1 MFKYAALL
9 AQLGADDQVAPAK
22 EAGEGAGNSGG
33 FGSMQF
39 IFLMIAATVMMMLL
53 MRPRKVDQDQAKRL
67 AGLKKNDRIVTAGG
81 IIGTV
86 LSIRDDNN
94 TVTLRIDEA
103 TNTKIQILKSA
114 ISKVLGDEKA
124 SSSDS

>member
-1 MFKYAALL
+1 MNSFLALL
-9 AQLGADDQVAPAK
+9 AQLGTDGESAPAS
-22 EAGEGAGNSGG
+22 EAGENAASPGG
-33 FGSMQF
+33 FGSIQF
-39 IFLMIAATVMMMLL
+39 FLLMIAATVFMMLM
-53 MRPRKVDQDQAKRL
+53 MRPRKSDQELKKRL
-67 AGLKKNDRIVTAGG
+67 EALKKNDRVVTAGG

-103 TNTKIQILKSA
+103 TNTKMQVLKSA

-124 SSSDS
+124 STADS